1 MTLARKLDRKYT
13 VKDYMTW
20 PDEERWELINGTAY
34 DMSPAPGTKHQRIVG
49 SVHRILGNKLS
60 GKSCVPFIAPTDVVL
75 SDKDVV
81 QPDVVVVCDKAKIT
95 DANIQGA
102 PELVVEVLS
111 PSTALKDRREKKALY
126 EKQGVREYVIIDPI
140 ASYAERFVLKDGF
153 YSLPDILGPDEVLV
167 LQSLED
173 MEVPLSEVFE
183 IEELKNDRS

>member
-1 MTLARKLDRKYT
+1 
-13 VKDYMTW
+13 
-20 PDEERWELINGTAY
+20 
-34 DMSPAPGTKHQRIVG
+34 
-49 SVHRILGNKLS
+49 VHRILGNKLS

-140 ASYAERFVLKDGF
+140 ASYVERFVLKDGA
-153 YSLPDILGPDEVLV
+153 YSLPDILGPDETLV

-183 IEELKNDRS
+183 IEELKNNKA